1 MRLKTVVAM
10 AVSLFMLGT
19 ASAQL
24 SAAQIGAVVDNV
36 RFEKGTRLAF
46 VRIVNNSNK
55 DITGFNLSIDVTY
68 QNGQQYHYERMVDL
82 LQSIILRQRLGLDDD
97 GALHP
102 QGRYEER
109 LDLPSRGSSDNLA
122 VAVSAKLDVVA
133 YFDATADVV
142 ENGAALARL
151 SSFRRNCIIADQKAA
166 EIINAAAANTVT
178 PDARGMAV
186 NQLRTLME
194 QAKHK
199 TGDHASETELA
210 VIIADLE
217 RSGSEKG
224 KSSLIQYARDKY
236 GDSQAMSAHALL
248 RRSR

>member
-1 MRLKTVVAM
+1 MRLKPAIVIAISMFLLGVANAQTP
-10 AVSLFMLGT
+10 AV
-19 ASAQL
+19 
-24 SAAQIGAVVDNV
+24 QIGAVIDNV

-68 QNGQQYHYERMVDL
+68 QNGQQNHYERMVDC
-82 LQSIILRQRLGLDDD
+82 LQSIIMRQRLGLDDD
-97 GALHP
+97 GAIHP
-102 QGRYEER
+102 GGRYEER
-109 LDLPSRGSSDNLA
+109 LDLPSRGGPDNLA

-151 SSFRRNCIIADQKAA
+151 SSFRRNCMIADQKAA
-166 EIINAAAANTVT
+166 EIINAAAADTVT

-186 NQLRTLME
+186 SQLRTLLE

-199 TGDHASETELA
+199 VGDHASETELA
-210 VIIADLE
+210 LIIADLE
-217 RSGSEKG
+217 RNESEKG
-224 KSSLIQYARDKY
+224 KPDLIQYARDKY
-236 GDSQAMSAHALL
+236 GDSEAMSAHVSL

>member
-1 MRLKTVVAM
+1 MRLKIVV
-10 AVSLFMLGT
+10 VIVTSIFLSGLV
-19 ASAQL
+19 SAQTPT
-24 SAAQIGAVVDNV
+24 AQIGAVVDNI

-55 DITGFNLSIDVTY
+55 DITGFNLSVDVTY
-68 QNGQQYHYERMVDL
+68 QNGQQYHYERMVDF
-82 LQSIILRQRLGLDDD
+82 LQTIILRQRLGLDDD

-102 QGRYEER
+102 GARYEER
-109 LDLPSRGSSDNLA
+109 LDLPSRGGSDNLA

-133 YFDATADVV
+133 YFDATADVA

-166 EIINAAAANTVT
+166 EIINAAAANTAT

-186 NQLRTLME
+186 SQLRTLLE
-194 QAKHK
+194 QTKHK
-199 TGDHASETELA
+199 AGDHASETELA

-224 KSSLIQYARDKY
+224 KPDLIQYARDKY
-236 GDSQAMSAHALL
+236 GDSEAMSAHVSL